1 MKNKKYLILLICV
14 VIVLSIVFGVVMVFS
29 NSGDD
34 TTKDKIKEEVY
45 YIETKLLGMIN
56 ALNNIPFSN
65 SVLLEQNTIKGQE
78 KSNNSSSGSSSQ
90 GSEEKSQGE
99 ESSSS
104 SGSSGGESSD
114 SSKSGGDTDYTK
126 YNVQSKNILNLKEN
140 EIDWN
145 YIKNTAELLHTSW
158 TTIMIDLHSLN
169 IKNDDILS
177 FSNNLD
183 ALILNIERE
192 DKRTT
197 LNSLASLYA
206 IIPAYINQ
214 YSDDNYEENLA
225 YTKAYIINSYVL
237 LEDDKW
243 EDMQT
248 EVTKAQEYFN
258 LVINSINTKSSQI
271 FVNKTYVLLN
281 EIKNSI
287 NLKDKKLYYMKYKNL
302 MENAMNI

>member
-1 MKNKKYLILLICV
+1 MKNKKYLILIICV

-78 KSNNSSSGSSSQ
+78 KSNNGSSGSSSQ
-90 GSEEKSQGE
+90 GSEEKSQGG

-145 YIKNTAELLHTSW
+145 YIKNTAQLLHTSW

-243 EDMQT
+243 EDMQA

-271 FVNKTYVLLN
+271 FINKTYVLLN
-281 EIKNSI
+281 EMKNAI

>member
-14 VIVLSIVFGVVMVFS
+14 VIILSIVFGVVMVFS

-34 TTKDKIKEEVY
+34 TTKDKIKEEIY

-104 SGSSGGESSD
+104 SSSSGGESSD

-145 YIKNTAELLHTSW
+145 YIKNTAQLLHTSW

-206 IIPAYINQ
+206 IIPVYINQ

-225 YTKAYIINSYVL
+225 YTKAHIINSYVL

-243 EDMQT
+243 EDMQA

-271 FVNKTYVLLN
+271 FINKTYVLLN

>member
-14 VIVLSIVFGVVMVFS
+14 VIILAIVFGAVMVFS

-34 TTKDKIKEEVY
+34 TTKDKIKEEIY
-45 YIETKLLGMIN
+45 YIETKLLGMLN
-56 ALNNIPFSN
+56 SLNNIPFSN

-78 KSNNSSSGSSSQ
+78 KSNNGSSGSSSQ
-90 GSEEKSQGE
+90 GSEEKSQGG

-104 SGSSGGESSD
+104 SGSSGGESSG
-114 SSKSGGDTDYTK
+114 SSESGGDTDYTK
-126 YNVQSKNILNLKEN
+126 YNVQSKNILNIKEN

-192 DKRTT
+192 DKRAT

-206 IIPAYINQ
+206 IIPIYINQ
-214 YSDDNYEENLA
+214 YSNDNYEENLE
-225 YTKAYIINSYVL
+225 YTKAHIINSYVL

-243 EDMQT
+243 EDMQK

-258 LVINSINTKSSQI
+258 LVINSVNTKSSQI
-271 FVNKTYVLLN
+271 FTNKTYILLN
-281 EIKNSI
+281 EMKNAI
-287 NLKDKKLYYMKYKNL
+287 NLKDKKLFYMIYKIL
-302 MENAMNI
+302 LENIMNV

>member
-78 KSNNSSSGSSSQ
+78 KSNNGSSGSSSQ
-90 GSEEKSQGE
+90 GSEEKSQGG

-145 YIKNTAELLHTSW
+145 YIKNTAQLLHTSW

-243 EDMQT
+243 EDMQA

-271 FVNKTYVLLN
+271 FINKTYVLLN
-281 EIKNSI
+281 EMKNSI

>member
-114 SSKSGGDTDYTK
+114 FSKSGGDTDYTK

-183 ALILNIERE
+183 SLILNIERE

-206 IIPAYINQ
+206 IIPVYINQ

-243 EDMQT
+243 EDMQA

-271 FVNKTYVLLN
+271 FINKTYVLLN

>member
-14 VIVLSIVFGVVMVFS
+14 VIVLSIVFGTIMVFS

-78 KSNNSSSGSSSQ
+78 KSNNGSSGSSSQ
-90 GSEEKSQGE
+90 GSEKKSQGG

-145 YIKNTAELLHTSW
+145 YIKNTVQLLHTSW

-243 EDMQT
+243 EDMQA
-248 EVTKAQEYFN
+248 EVAKAQEYFN

-271 FVNKTYVLLN
+271 FINKTYVLLN
-281 EIKNSI
+281 EMKNAI

>member
-14 VIVLSIVFGVVMVFS
+14 VIILSIVFGAVMVFS
-29 NSGDD
+29 NSGND
-34 TTKDKIKEEVY
+34 TTKDKIKEEIY

-78 KSNNSSSGSSSQ
+78 KSNTNSSSGASQ
-90 GSEEKSQGE
+90 GSEEKSQSGE
-99 ESSSS
+99 GSSST
-104 SGSSGGESSD
+104 GSSGGESST
-114 SSKSGGDTDYTK
+114 SSESGGDTDYTK
-126 YNVQSKNILNLKEN
+126 YNVQNKNILNIKEN

-145 YIKNTAELLHTSW
+145 YIKNTVELLHTSW

-183 ALILNIERE
+183 ALILNIEKE
-192 DKRTT
+192 DKRST

-206 IIPAYINQ
+206 IIPIYISQ
-214 YSDDNYEENLA
+214 YSNDNYEENLA

-243 EDMQT
+243 EDMQA

-258 LVINSINTKSSQI
+258 LVINSINEKSSKI
-271 FVNKTYVLLN
+271 FTNKTYVLLN
-281 EIKNSI
+281 EMKNSI

>member
-14 VIVLSIVFGVVMVFS
+14 VIILAIVFGAVMVFS
-29 NSGDD
+29 NSGND
-34 TTKDKIKEEVY
+34 TTKDKIKEEIY

-78 KSNNSSSGSSSQ
+78 KSNTNSSSGASQ
-90 GSEEKSQGE
+90 GSEEKSQTGE
-99 ESSSS
+99 GSSST
-104 SGSSGGESSD
+104 GSSGGESST
-114 SSKSGGDTDYTK
+114 SSESGGDTDYTK
-126 YNVQSKNILNLKEN
+126 YNVQNKNILNIKEN

-145 YIKNTAELLHTSW
+145 YIKNTVELLHTSW

-183 ALILNIERE
+183 ALILNIEKE
-192 DKRTT
+192 DKRST

-206 IIPAYINQ
+206 IIPIYISQ
-214 YSDDNYEENLA
+214 YSNDNYEENLA

-243 EDMQT
+243 ENMQA

-258 LVINSINTKSSQI
+258 LVINSINEKSSKI
-271 FVNKTYVLLN
+271 FTNKTYVLLN
-281 EIKNSI
+281 EMKNSI

>member
-104 SGSSGGESSD
+104 SSSSGGESSD
-114 SSKSGGDTDYTK
+114 FSKSGGDTDYTK

-183 ALILNIERE
+183 SLILNIERE

-206 IIPAYINQ
+206 IIPVYINQ

-243 EDMQT
+243 EDMQA

-271 FVNKTYVLLN
+271 FINKTYVLLN

>member
-14 VIVLSIVFGVVMVFS
+14 VIILAIVFGAVMVFS
-29 NSGDD
+29 NSGND
-34 TTKDKIKEEVY
+34 TTKDKIKEEIY

-78 KSNNSSSGSSSQ
+78 KSNTNSSSGASQ
-90 GSEEKSQGE
+90 GSEEKSQTGE
-99 ESSSS
+99 GSSST
-104 SGSSGGESSD
+104 GSSGGESST
-114 SSKSGGDTDYTK
+114 SSESGGDTDYTK
-126 YNVQSKNILNLKEN
+126 YNVQNKNILNIKEN

-145 YIKNTAELLHTSW
+145 YIKNTVELLHTSW

-192 DKRTT
+192 DKRAT

-206 IIPAYINQ
+206 IIPIYINQ
-214 YSDDNYEENLA
+214 YSNDNYEENLE
-225 YTKAYIINSYVL
+225 YTKAHIINSYVL

-243 EDMQT
+243 EDMQK

-258 LVINSINTKSSQI
+258 LVINSVNTKSSQI
-271 FVNKTYVLLN
+271 FTNKTYILLN
-281 EIKNSI
+281 EMKNAI

-302 MENAMNI
+302 MENIMNV

>member
-78 KSNNSSSGSSSQ
+78 KSNNGSSGSSSQ
-90 GSEEKSQGE
+90 GSEEKSQGG

-145 YIKNTAELLHTSW
+145 YIKNTAQLLHTSW

-237 LEDDKW
+237 LENDKW
-243 EDMQT
+243 EDMQA

-271 FVNKTYVLLN
+271 FINKTYVLLN
-281 EIKNSI
+281 EMKNAI

>member
-14 VIVLSIVFGVVMVFS
+14 VIILAIVFGAVMVFS

-34 TTKDKIKEEVY
+34 TTKDKIKEEIY
-45 YIETKLLGMIN
+45 YIETKLLGMLN
-56 ALNNIPFSN
+56 SLNNIPFSN

-78 KSNNSSSGSSSQ
+78 KSNNGSSGSSSQ
-90 GSEEKSQGE
+90 GSEEKSQGG

-104 SGSSGGESSD
+104 SGSSGGESSG
-114 SSKSGGDTDYTK
+114 SSESGGDTDYTK
-126 YNVQSKNILNLKEN
+126 YNVQSKNILNIKEN

-192 DKRTT
+192 DKRAT

-206 IIPAYINQ
+206 IIPIYINQ
-214 YSDDNYEENLA
+214 YSNDNYEENLE
-225 YTKAYIINSYVL
+225 YTKAHIINSYVL

-243 EDMQT
+243 EDMQK

-258 LVINSINTKSSQI
+258 LVINSVNTKSSQI
-271 FVNKTYVLLN
+271 FINKTYILLN
-281 EIKNSI
+281 EMKNAI

-302 MENAMNI
+302 MENIMNV

>member
-14 VIVLSIVFGVVMVFS
+14 VIILAIVFGAVMVFS

-34 TTKDKIKEEVY
+34 TTKDKIKEEIY
-45 YIETKLLGMIN
+45 YIETKLLGMTN

-78 KSNNSSSGSSSQ
+78 KSNNSSSSGSSSQ
-90 GSEEKSQGE
+90 GSEEKSQGG

-104 SGSSGGESSD
+104 SGGDSSGSSE
-114 SSKSGGDTDYTK
+114 SGGDTDYTK
-126 YNVQSKNILNLKEN
+126 YNVQSKNILNIKEN

-192 DKRTT
+192 DKRAT

-206 IIPAYINQ
+206 IIPIYINQ
-214 YSDDNYEENLA
+214 YSNDNYEENLE
-225 YTKAYIINSYVL
+225 YTKAHIINSYVL

-243 EDMQT
+243 EDMQK

-258 LVINSINTKSSQI
+258 LVINSVNTKSSQI
-271 FVNKTYVLLN
+271 FTNKTYILLN
-281 EIKNSI
+281 EMKNAI

-302 MENAMNI
+302 MENALNI

>member
-14 VIVLSIVFGVVMVFS
+14 VIILAIVFGAVMVFS
-29 NSGDD
+29 NSGND
-34 TTKDKIKEEVY
+34 TTKDKIKEEIY

-78 KSNNSSSGSSSQ
+78 KSNTNSSSGASQ
-90 GSEEKSQGE
+90 GSEEKSQSGE
-99 ESSSS
+99 GSSST
-104 SGSSGGESSD
+104 GSSGGESST
-114 SSKSGGDTDYTK
+114 SSESGGDTDYTK
-126 YNVQSKNILNLKEN
+126 YNVQNKNILNIKEN

-145 YIKNTAELLHTSW
+145 YIKNTVELLHTSW

-177 FSNNLD
+177 FSNTLD
-183 ALILNIERE
+183 ALILNIEKE
-192 DKRTT
+192 DKRST

-206 IIPAYINQ
+206 IIPIYISQ
-214 YSDDNYEENLA
+214 YSNDNYEENLA

-243 EDMQT
+243 EDMQA

-258 LVINSINTKSSQI
+258 LVINSINEKSSKI
-271 FVNKTYVLLN
+271 FTNKTYVLLN
-281 EIKNSI
+281 EMKNSI

>member
-145 YIKNTAELLHTSW
+145 YIKNTAQLLHTSW

-243 EDMQT
+243 EDMQA

-271 FVNKTYVLLN
+271 FINKTYVLLN
-281 EIKNSI
+281 EMKNSI

>member
-14 VIVLSIVFGVVMVFS
+14 VIILAIVFGAVMVFS
-29 NSGDD
+29 NSGND
-34 TTKDKIKEEVY
+34 TTKDKIKEEIY

-78 KSNNSSSGSSSQ
+78 KSNTNSSSGASQ
-90 GSEEKSQGE
+90 GSEEKSQTGE
-99 ESSSS
+99 GSSST
-104 SGSSGGESSD
+104 GSSGGESST
-114 SSKSGGDTDYTK
+114 SSESGGDTDYTK
-126 YNVQSKNILNLKEN
+126 YNVQNKNILNIKEN

-145 YIKNTAELLHTSW
+145 YIKNTVELLHTSW

-183 ALILNIERE
+183 ALILNIEKE
-192 DKRTT
+192 DKRST

-206 IIPAYINQ
+206 IIPIYISQ
-214 YSDDNYEENLA
+214 YSNDNYEENLA

-243 EDMQT
+243 EDMQA

-258 LVINSINTKSSQI
+258 LVINSINEKSSKI
-271 FVNKTYVLLN
+271 FTNKTYVLLN
-281 EIKNSI
+281 EMKNSI

>member
-14 VIVLSIVFGVVMVFS
+14 VIILAIVFGAVIVFS

-34 TTKDKIKEEVY
+34 TTKDKIKEEIY
-45 YIETKLLGMIN
+45 YIETKLLGMLN
-56 ALNNIPFSN
+56 SLNNIPFSN

-78 KSNNSSSGSSSQ
+78 KSNNGSSGSSSQ
-90 GSEEKSQGE
+90 GSEEKSQGG

-104 SGSSGGESSD
+104 SGSSGGESSG
-114 SSKSGGDTDYTK
+114 SSESGGDTDYTK
-126 YNVQSKNILNLKEN
+126 YNVQSKNILNIKEN

-192 DKRTT
+192 DKRAT

-206 IIPAYINQ
+206 IIPIYINQ
-214 YSDDNYEENLA
+214 YSNDNYEENLE
-225 YTKAYIINSYVL
+225 YTKAHIINSYVL

-243 EDMQT
+243 EDMQK

-258 LVINSINTKSSQI
+258 LVINSVNTKSSQI
-271 FVNKTYVLLN
+271 FTNKTYILLN
-281 EIKNSI
+281 EMKNAI

-302 MENAMNI
+302 MENIMNV

>member
-14 VIVLSIVFGVVMVFS
+14 VIILAIVFGAVMVFS

-34 TTKDKIKEEVY
+34 TTKDKIKEEIY
-45 YIETKLLGMIN
+45 YIETKLLGMLN
-56 ALNNIPFSN
+56 SLNNIPFSN

-78 KSNNSSSGSSSQ
+78 KSNNGSSGSSSQ
-90 GSEEKSQGE
+90 GSEEKSQGG

-104 SGSSGGESSD
+104 SGSSGGESSG
-114 SSKSGGDTDYTK
+114 SSESGGDTDYTK
-126 YNVQSKNILNLKEN
+126 YNVQSKNILNIKEN

-192 DKRTT
+192 DKRAT

-206 IIPAYINQ
+206 IIPIYINQ
-214 YSDDNYEENLA
+214 YSNDNYEENLE
-225 YTKAYIINSYVL
+225 YTKAHIINSYVL

-243 EDMQT
+243 EDMQK

-258 LVINSINTKSSQI
+258 LVINSVNTKSSQI
-271 FVNKTYVLLN
+271 FTNKTYILLN
-281 EIKNSI
+281 EMKNAI

-302 MENAMNI
+302 MENIMNV

>member
-1 MKNKKYLILLICV
+1 MLICV
-14 VIVLSIVFGVVMVFS
+14 VIILAIVFGAVIVFS

-34 TTKDKIKEEVY
+34 TTKDKIKEEIY
-45 YIETKLLGMIN
+45 YIETKLLGMLN
-56 ALNNIPFSN
+56 SLNNIPFSN

-78 KSNNSSSGSSSQ
+78 KSNNGSSGSSSQ
-90 GSEEKSQGE
+90 GSEEKSQGG

-104 SGSSGGESSD
+104 SGSSGGESSG
-114 SSKSGGDTDYTK
+114 SSESGGDTDYTK
-126 YNVQSKNILNLKEN
+126 YNVQSKNILNIKEN

-192 DKRTT
+192 DKRAT

-206 IIPAYINQ
+206 IIPIYINQ
-214 YSDDNYEENLA
+214 YSNDNYEENLE
-225 YTKAYIINSYVL
+225 YTKAHIINSYVL

-243 EDMQT
+243 EDMQK

-258 LVINSINTKSSQI
+258 LVINSVNTKSSQI
-271 FVNKTYVLLN
+271 FTNKTYILLN
-281 EIKNSI
+281 EMKNAI

-302 MENAMNI
+302 MENIMNV

>member
-104 SGSSGGESSD
+104 SSSSGGESSD

-145 YIKNTAELLHTSW
+145 YIKNTAQLLHTSW

-192 DKRTT
+192 DKRAT

-206 IIPAYINQ
+206 IIPVYINQ

-225 YTKAYIINSYVL
+225 YTKAHIINSYVL

-243 EDMQT
+243 EDMQA
-248 EVTKAQEYFN
+248 EVAKAQEYFN

-271 FVNKTYVLLN
+271 FINKTYVLLN

>member
-126 YNVQSKNILNLKEN
+126 YNVQNKNILNIKEN

-145 YIKNTAELLHTSW
+145 YIKNTAELLHTSL

-192 DKRTT
+192 DKRAT

-243 EDMQT
+243 EDMQA

-271 FVNKTYVLLN
+271 FINKTYVLLN
-281 EIKNSI
+281 EMKNSI

>member
-104 SGSSGGESSD
+104 SSSSGGESSD

-145 YIKNTAELLHTSW
+145 YIKNTAQLLHTSW

-243 EDMQT
+243 EDMQA

>member
-78 KSNNSSSGSSSQ
+78 KSNNGSSGSSSQ
-90 GSEEKSQGE
+90 GSEEKSQGG

-104 SGSSGGESSD
+104 SDSSGGESSD

-145 YIKNTAELLHTSW
+145 YIKNTAQLLHTSW

-206 IIPAYINQ
+206 IIPIYINQ

-243 EDMQT
+243 EDMQA

-271 FVNKTYVLLN
+271 FINKTYVLLN
-281 EIKNSI
+281 EMKNAI

>member
-14 VIVLSIVFGVVMVFS
+14 VIILAIVFGAVMVFS

-34 TTKDKIKEEVY
+34 TTKDKIKEEIY
-45 YIETKLLGMIN
+45 YIETKLLGMLN
-56 ALNNIPFSN
+56 SLNNIPFSN

-78 KSNNSSSGSSSQ
+78 KSNNGSSGSSSQ
-90 GSEEKSQGE
+90 GSEEKSQGG

-104 SGSSGGESSD
+104 SGSSGGESSG
-114 SSKSGGDTDYTK
+114 SSESGGDTDYTK
-126 YNVQSKNILNLKEN
+126 YNVQSKNILNIKEN

-145 YIKNTAELLHTSW
+145 YIKNTVELLHTSW

-192 DKRTT
+192 DKRAT

-206 IIPAYINQ
+206 IIPIYINQ
-214 YSDDNYEENLA
+214 YSNDNYEENLE
-225 YTKAYIINSYVL
+225 YTKAHIINSYVL

-243 EDMQT
+243 EDMQK

-258 LVINSINTKSSQI
+258 LVINSVNTKSSQI
-271 FVNKTYVLLN
+271 FINKTYILLN
-281 EIKNSI
+281 EMKNAI

-302 MENAMNI
+302 MENIMNV

>member
-1 MKNKKYLILLICV
+1 MKNKKYLILLITI
-14 VIVLSIVFGVVMVFS
+14 VIILSIVFGVVMVFS

-126 YNVQSKNILNLKEN
+126 YNVQNKNILNIKEN

-145 YIKNTAELLHTSW
+145 YIKNTVELLHTSW

-206 IIPAYINQ
+206 IIPVYINQ

-225 YTKAYIINSYVL
+225 YTKAHIINSYVL

-243 EDMQT
+243 EDMQA
-248 EVTKAQEYFN
+248 EVAKAQEYFN

-271 FVNKTYVLLN
+271 FINKTYVLLN
-281 EIKNSI
+281 EMKNAI